1 MDVVSKNWIRHQNI
15 KRNSPNLL
23 ITFLLST
30 PLPEKMYVC
39 VLLLMI
45 KESHTEMYANVLFFF
60 SDDINI
66 DVGLLTW
73 PRPCADC

>member
-1 MDVVSKNWIRHQNI
+1 
-15 KRNSPNLL
+15 
-23 ITFLLST
+23 
-30 PLPEKMYVC
+30 MYVC

-60 SDDINI
+60 SDGINI